1 MERAR
6 EVKGYFEECFHSLII
21 VAVEVS
27 KEEEAGDE
35 EEELE
40 EEADDQGRYLDQWA
54 YFIVEWDPV
63 IGAIA

>member
-27 KEEEAGDE
+27 KEEEAGVE
-35 EEELE
+35 EDELE